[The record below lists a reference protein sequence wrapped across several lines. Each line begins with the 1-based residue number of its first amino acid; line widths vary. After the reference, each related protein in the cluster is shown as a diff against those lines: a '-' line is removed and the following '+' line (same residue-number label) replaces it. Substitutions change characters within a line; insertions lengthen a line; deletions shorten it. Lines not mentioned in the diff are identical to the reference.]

1 MKHKSSYYTILLLAA
16 IIGCVLR
23 FWNLTA
29 GIDAQGLPYS
39 GHISA
44 SLMAGWWVLCAL
56 LFAVISKPRSGLSSD
71 HSVLYCGGSGAL
83 LGYLGAGFILI
94 SALLRFVD
102 ALTAGPTMSAPI
114 MLLLGLL
121 AGICLMIAAYM
132 RSHSRPTAPPLELL
146 PELYLVIQLIL
157 NFKHW
162 STDPIILDYCV
173 LLFAM
178 IFVVLAFYYG
188 TGFLFDSGKPRL
200 TLFFSLCA
208 VFFSVSA
215 VLDGAMDH
223 NAATATAYL
232 GFILW
237 LLPTMGSIISA
248 PAVPGQSE

>member
-44 SLMAGWWVLCAL
+44 YLMAGWWVLCAL

-102 ALTAGPTMSAPI
+102 ALTAGPTMSAPF
-114 MLLLGLL
+114 
-121 AGICLMIAAYM
+121 AGPAGRDLPDDRRIYAQPQPSHCTAAGTPAGTL
-132 RSHSRPTAPPLELL
+132 SGDPVDSEL
-146 PELYLVIQLIL
+146 
-157 NFKHW
+157 
-162 STDPIILDYCV
+162 
-173 LLFAM
+173 
-178 IFVVLAFYYG
+178 
-188 TGFLFDSGKPRL
+188 
-200 TLFFSLCA
+200 
-208 VFFSVSA
+208 
-215 VLDGAMDH
+215 
-223 NAATATAYL
+223 
-232 GFILW
+232 
-237 LLPTMGSIISA
+237 
-248 PAVPGQSE
+248 

>member
-1 MKHKSSYYTILLLAA
+1 MKHKSSYYIILALAA
-16 IIGCVLR
+16 IIGCGLR

-29 GIDAQGLPYS
+29 GIDTQGLPYS

-44 SLMAGWWVLCAL
+44 YLMAGCWVLCST
-56 LFAVISKPRSGLSSD
+56 LFAGISKSRSGLSGD
-71 HSVLYCGGSGAL
+71 HSVLYCSGSSAL
-83 LGYLGAGFILI
+83 FGYLGAGFILV

-121 AGICLMIAAYM
+121 AGICLMVTAYM
-132 RSHSRPTAPPLELL
+132 RSHSRITTPPLELL

-208 VFFSVSA
+208 IFFSASA
-215 VLDGAMDH
+215 VLDGIMDH
-223 NAATATAYL
+223 DAATATAYL

-237 LLPTMGSIISA
+237 LLPAIGSIAAAPSA
-248 PAVPGQSE
+248 SVQDD